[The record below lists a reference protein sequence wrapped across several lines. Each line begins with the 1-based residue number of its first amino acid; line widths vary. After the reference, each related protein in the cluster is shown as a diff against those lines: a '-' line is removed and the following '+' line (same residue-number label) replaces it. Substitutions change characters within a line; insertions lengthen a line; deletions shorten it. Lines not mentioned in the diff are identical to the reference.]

1 MPEEND
7 DNTQYVSRPDT
18 RRYEAQ
24 DDEGHLKGSRQ
35 AGTSLESMKKARE
48 DDDNDNS
55 SHNKLDDRGTVGGN
69 ETV

>member
-7 DNTQYVSRPDT
+7 DNTQYVNRPDT

-24 DDEGHLKGSRQ
+24 DDEGHLKGSHQ
-35 AGTSLESMKKARE
+35 AGSSFESMKKARE

-55 SHNKLDDRGTVGGN
+55 PLNKLDDRGTVGGN